1 MSWQNGEVTPS
12 QPQGTH
18 YRNGR
23 TSMEENPELTTLPS
37 PRLVDQENGSRV
49 SNEIRG
55 LDKNMTA
62 QGKCISL
69 MGERHTSYDDL

>member
-1 MSWQNGEVTPS
+1 
-12 QPQGTH
+12 
-18 YRNGR
+18 
-23 TSMEENPELTTLPS
+23 MEENPELTTLPS